1 MPVQEHSSNFCSLQ
15 RKVFDT
21 AWSGEGLFVYVS
33 VEHLQCLFDGGLEK
47 EDVCCLAPTRCSWPV
62 DAEVMAAPISH
73 HDPTAAPSSIPL
85 LPSEMGHCLPIP
97 CRGSQLMTKST

>member
-1 MPVQEHSSNFCSLQ
+1 MPVQKHSSNFCSLQ

-47 EDVCCLAPTRCSWPV
+47 EDVCCLSPTRCSWPV
-62 DAEVMAAPISH
+62 DVEVMAAPISH
-73 HDPTAAPSSIPL
+73 HDPTSA
-85 LPSEMGHCLPIP
+85 
-97 CRGSQLMTKST
+97 SQCFHLRWAIASQTPAEDHNL